1 MPAENSNGEIS
12 TALAMPAVDINAG
25 ALWTGTRTLKIE
37 GVYSDPDCATAL
49 ANGDT
54 DRFYVRTDSTAAPRT
69 WNTDAIG
76 SNAGHADSTD
86 RDGNHQTI
94 IPDLT
99 GLKGLFRAANGKTM
113 SRHYGTQ
120 NSTDF
125 PSYTATEDRCRPV
138 LVEARF
144 GQELHDNDPATQ
156 RPYDAHNF
164 IEFRWSEQVDI
175 GDPVNGFAGGTEE
188 TVYGIKYKKASA
200 TFNDTTAFGGAIT
213 GSGPLTVS
221 GYATF
226 QAGRVQTGS
235 RGTYVSPVPAA
246 NDPTVHALY
255 REFSL
260 TAGGTPADQPH
271 RLRISIA
278 GWSEETRVA
287 YGTDWKWFWQGYI
300 DDAQSPSGPV
310 TVPATE
316 FIRDR
321 SPARNSIEGT
331 NSIAAGY
338 GASNYDKDLVEVT
351 TTATGLY
358 GTWDTTA
365 PDFAGLKAS
374 SDDWATEPAEYELI
388 PVSSAAGLVSRLEMH
403 FFDNEVQY
411 TAADNWRWLSRTG
424 WYQTD
429 PATIIHPA
437 PESFGGSRPYS
448 VAANT
453 TGGGVRD
460 ASFTGASSAFRIRNN
475 AEVITGAELPGFL
488 TGVNAVFY
496 NLTTS
501 HVVADDPYMTVRIDD
516 GVVSWPIANAQLE
529 LSYTAY
535 DTGNPSG
542 GFVTDLAG
550 NRLGS
555 TDYIRALD
563 RTPPRITLSLAGAN
577 RRELY
582 LVFSKNLSTGLD
594 TEDGI
599 RLDLH
604 TPAGGL
610 VTLTP
615 TAVTS
620 GPMSNRAL
628 LFTLPDAITADQ
640 LVHPDSAI
648 RFVNYG
654 TAPNQE
660 TGILEPVS
668 AYSDNMG
675 NYVSLAETHRVTDIA
690 IDFLEVLYASDGVN
704 TDGVFGED
712 EGALRVFDGSGRL
725 LERNITVGT
734 RLVSETSAPL
744 ALTMY
749 FDAAPATNT
758 LPDLFEDATGI
769 ALPFWLPTILPGF
782 NSRGNTA
789 ARRTGTDQILDA
801 NRLLRNFVIPEADE
815 EMNPGSRIEMLFRY
829 GDLYCARLSDPE
841 DITSLAPWSFSI
853 SETKRQRGG
862 VTILN
867 NVIDSNRREQTIIQ
881 VEVAKAGNIVVQVF
895 TLDGNLVRVLER
907 GRKGAGTYSYYWDGT
922 NLGGRPVARGMYF
935 VRVVGPDID
944 EIRKVMVVK
953 E

>member
-1 MPAENSNGEIS
+1 
-12 TALAMPAVDINAG
+12 
-25 ALWTGTRTLKIE
+25 
-37 GVYSDPDCATAL
+37 
-49 ANGDT
+49 
-54 DRFYVRTDSTAAPRT
+54 
-69 WNTDAIG
+69 
-76 SNAGHADSTD
+76 D

-338 GASNYDKDLVEVT
+338 GASNYDKDPVEVT

-628 LFTLPDAITADQ
+628 LFTLPDAVTADQ

>member
-1 MPAENSNGEIS
+1 
-12 TALAMPAVDINAG
+12 
-25 ALWTGTRTLKIE
+25 
-37 GVYSDPDCATAL
+37 
-49 ANGDT
+49 
-54 DRFYVRTDSTAAPRT
+54 
-69 WNTDAIG
+69 
-76 SNAGHADSTD
+76 
-86 RDGNHQTI
+86 
-94 IPDLT
+94 
-99 GLKGLFRAANGKTM
+99 
-113 SRHYGTQ
+113 
-120 NSTDF
+120 
-125 PSYTATEDRCRPV
+125 
-138 LVEARF
+138 
-144 GQELHDNDPATQ
+144 
-156 RPYDAHNF
+156 
-164 IEFRWSEQVDI
+164 
-175 GDPVNGFAGGTEE
+175 
-188 TVYGIKYKKASA
+188 
-200 TFNDTTAFGGAIT
+200 
-213 GSGPLTVS
+213 
-221 GYATF
+221 
-226 QAGRVQTGS
+226 
-235 RGTYVSPVPAA
+235 
-246 NDPTVHALY
+246 
-255 REFSL
+255 
-260 TAGGTPADQPH
+260 
-271 RLRISIA
+271 
-278 GWSEETRVA
+278 
-287 YGTDWKWFWQGYI
+287 
-300 DDAQSPSGPV
+300 
-310 TVPATE
+310 
-316 FIRDR
+316 
-321 SPARNSIEGT
+321 
-331 NSIAAGY
+331 
-338 GASNYDKDLVEVT
+338 
-351 TTATGLY
+351 
-358 GTWDTTA
+358 
-365 PDFAGLKAS
+365 
-374 SDDWATEPAEYELI
+374 
-388 PVSSAAGLVSRLEMH
+388 
-403 FFDNEVQY
+403 
-411 TAADNWRWLSRTG
+411 
-424 WYQTD
+424 
-429 PATIIHPA
+429 
-437 PESFGGSRPYS
+437 GSRPYP

-460 ASFTGASSAFRIRNN
+460 ASFTGASSAFRIRNYTD
-475 AEVITGAELPGFL
+475 VITGAELPGFL

-529 LSYTAY
+529 LSYSAY

-577 RRELY
+577 RSELY

-594 TEDGI
+594 AEDGI

-789 ARRTGTDQILDA
+789 ARRAGTDQILDA